1 MADTGGTGR
10 KVKNNNKNT
19 ERQTLVV
26 LVGKLKIITRTQKGR
41 HWWYCTVEL
50 VGKIKQ

>member
-10 KVKNNNKNT
+10 KVNNEK
-19 ERQTLVV
+19 EAEWQTLVV

>member
-10 KVKNNNKNT
+10 KVNNEKDT
-19 ERQTLVV
+19 EWQTLVV

-50 VGKIKQ
+50 VGKVKQ